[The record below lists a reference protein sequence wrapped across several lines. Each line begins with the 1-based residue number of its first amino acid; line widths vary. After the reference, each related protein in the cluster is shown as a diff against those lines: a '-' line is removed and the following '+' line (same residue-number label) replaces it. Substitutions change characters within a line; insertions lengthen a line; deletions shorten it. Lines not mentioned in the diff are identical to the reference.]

1 MKAILNPDGTF
12 RGLVTDD
19 TATDETR
26 TRAWVPTAAP
36 AAEPGMAVM
45 QGPPTVGE
53 TTVTQTWVQVPLA
66 LSPITKLTLK
76 TRVTPQEWG
85 AIKAAIAGASE
96 DTQEDWVLAKEID
109 PAHPQTAGMI
119 AALQGA
125 GYLTTPLHVIFA
137 P

>member
-12 RGLVTDD
+12 RMLVIDEAQTD
-19 TATDETR
+19 ASR
-26 TRAWVPTAAP
+26 TREWVATEPP
-36 AAEPGMAVM
+36 AAEPGMRVVE
-45 QGPPTVGE
+45 GYPIVTE
-53 TTVTQTWVQVPLA
+53 TQVIQIWAQDPL
-66 LSPITKLTLK
+66 LIGPITKLTLK

-96 DTQEDWVLAKEID
+96 DIQEDWVLAKEID

>member
-1 MKAILNPDGTF
+1 MVTF
-12 RGLVTDD
+12 VRSDVPAGWTPPAGSSAVPVAELPEGWEW
-19 TATDETR
+19 ET
-26 TRAWVPTAAP
+26 PP
-36 AAEPGMAVM
+36 NNEPQM
-45 QGPPTVGE
+45 
-53 TTVTQTWVQVPLA
+53 LA
-66 LSPITKLTLK
+66 PITKLTLK

-96 DTQEDWVLAKEID
+96 DIQEDWTLAKEID
-109 PAHPQTAGMI
+109 PQHPQTAAMI